1 MTENKVSK
9 LDKQIDLTGLVAK
22 HLIGKFKYE
31 EQELI
36 KENME
41 NKNHISRGRKRVCV
55 CVCVRQR
62 ERERK
67 RAWSPSTYQEICM
80 KNYEEQE
87 LIIEKLKKK
96 ILNERKTLKKR
107 EIDIERDYIYSL
119 YSRKNRK

>member
-41 NKNHISRGRKRVCV
+41 NKNHISRGRERECV
-55 CVCVRQR
+55 CMC
-62 ERERK
+62 
-67 RAWSPSTYQEICM
+67 A
-80 KNYEEQE
+80 
-87 LIIEKLKKK
+87 
-96 ILNERKTLKKR
+96 
-107 EIDIERDYIYSL
+107 
-119 YSRKNRK
+119 

>member
-1 MTENKVSK
+1 
-9 LDKQIDLTGLVAK
+9 
-22 HLIGKFKYE
+22 
-31 EQELI
+31 
-36 KENME
+36 
-41 NKNHISRGRKRVCV
+41 
-55 CVCVRQR
+55 
-62 ERERK
+62 
-67 RAWSPSTYQEICM
+67 M